1 MALKKNL
8 DVTIHEAFLEEI
20 LRGNWLPGQA
30 LNLDELAERL
40 TPLGFYRVHK
50 GFLVNFAHV
59 SQLSSKGLTVAGE
72 LIPISRSKTAEV
84 KLAYMD
90 FLSKKNAVMM

>member
-1 MALKKNL
+1 M
-8 DVTIHEAFLEEI
+8 
-20 LRGNWLPGQA
+20 
-30 LNLDELAERL
+30 
-40 TPLGFYRVHK
+40 
-50 GFLVNFAHV
+50 

>member
-1 MALKKNL
+1 M
-8 DVTIHEAFLEEI
+8 
-20 LRGNWLPGQA
+20 
-30 LNLDELAERL
+30 
-40 TPLGFYRVHK
+40 HK